1 MPLLGGGELAHRMVD
16 RLCVAKTSKEAH
28 LCKVALRPIVEADIE
43 CSAFVEQAEEPTLK
57 R

>member
-1 MPLLGGGELAHRMVD
+1 MLGGGELAHRMVD